1 MPRNSQTSTFVE
13 PEYKFQICLEQK
25 TTLRY
30 ILSKEKPD
38 EQDIDWLI
46 NLCRIINDR
55 LEEIVPVPN
64 PAALPAVPPGT
75 MLNVKDYV

>member
-46 NLCRIINDR
+46 NLCRIINEN
-55 LEEIVPVPN
+55 LKGAEPVPN
-64 PAALPAVPPGT
+64 PDALTDVPPAT
-75 MLNVKDYV
+75 MLNVKDYI